1 MENAKEKIWSIVKM
15 CSTLKV
21 SETGFYKWKRNR
33 NKIKSWQLLLV
44 EIYKILSQ
52 DPENDNYG
60 IQRIRLALEQR
71 GIKLSRSTVIR
82 AMRKGNLLHKSRR
95 SPDGLTKADRKAQRP
110 ENLLKGDFSADAPNK
125 KWLTDITQ
133 VPCKDGKL
141 YIAPMMDCFAGEI
154 VAVAMDDN
162 MKKELCIKALKEA
175 YELRKP
181 DDGLIHHS
189 DAGSQYTSEAYKSEL
204 ARRHAIQSMSGV
216 GKCYDNARMES
227 FFATLK
233 KEKLYRIDT
242 TKLKRE
248 EVKKI
253 VWRFIVYYNRRRI
266 TTINPKGYP
275 PAIYRELFETAL
287 SKPAA

>member
-1 MENAKEKIWSIVKM
+1 M
-15 CSTLKV
+15 
-21 SETGFYKWKRNR
+21 
-33 NKIKSWQLLLV
+33 
-44 EIYKILSQ
+44 
-52 DPENDNYG
+52 
-60 IQRIRLALEQR
+60 ALEQR
-71 GIKLSRSTVIR
+71 GIKVSRSTVIR

-110 ENLLKGDFSADAPNK
+110 ENLLKGDFSSDAPNK

-141 YIAPMMDCFAGEI
+141 YIAPIMDCFAGEI
-154 VAVAMDDN
+154 ITVAMDDN
-162 MKKELCIKALKEA
+162 MKKELCIRALKEA

-266 TTINPKGYP
+266 TTMNLQGYP
-275 PAIYRELFETAL
+275 PMIYRKLFEAGL
-287 SKPAA
+287 LKPAA

>member
-1 MENAKEKIWSIVKM
+1 MGSYITR
-15 CSTLKV
+15 C
-21 SETGFYKWKRNR
+21 
-33 NKIKSWQLLLV
+33 
-44 EIYKILSQ
+44 
-52 DPENDNYG
+52 
-60 IQRIRLALEQR
+60 RL
-71 GIKLSRSTVIR
+71 TTR
-82 AMRKGNLLHKSRR
+82 ARH
-95 SPDGLTKADRKAQRP
+95 
-110 ENLLKGDFSADAPNK
+110 
-125 KWLTDITQ
+125 
-133 VPCKDGKL
+133 
-141 YIAPMMDCFAGEI
+141 
-154 VAVAMDDN
+154 
-162 MKKELCIKALKEA
+162 IKAT
-175 YELRKP
+175 
-181 DDGLIHHS
+181 
-189 DAGSQYTSEAYKSEL
+189 GSPSCNSKHE
-204 ARRHAIQSMSGV
+204 R

>member
-1 MENAKEKIWSIVKM
+1 MWSIVKM

-44 EIYKILSQ
+44 EIHKILSE

-60 IQRIRLALEQR
+60 IERIRLALEQR
-71 GIKLSRSTVIR
+71 GIKVSRSTVIR

-181 DDGLIHHS
+181 ADGLIHHS
-189 DAGSQYTSEAYKSEL
+189 DAGSQYTSEAYKLEL

-266 TTINPKGYP
+266 TTMNPKGYP
-275 PAIYRELFETAL
+275 PAIYRELFETGL